1 PGGPGAWGGHGGG
14 VCRGE
19 PAGESVARGATA
31 RLAGGADTLTDG
43 PRGPGDTTEGPPI
56 SPAEPSAAGEVC
68 PGIAPDRHPY
78 RCVRSLV
85 PRRDSLGRST
95 LNWQTFPIKRWSQEG
110 KSAQAEQGAER
121 KAEEPQIRK

>member
-1 PGGPGAWGGHGGG
+1 PGGPGAWGGHAGRLWRGG
-14 VCRGE
+14 

-31 RLAGGADTLTDG
+31 PLAGGADTLTDG

-68 PGIAPDRHPY
+68 PGIAPARHPY

-85 PRRDSLGRST
+85 PRRDSLGRS
-95 LNWQTFPIKRWSQEG
+95 KRGWRELDIGRS
-110 KSAQAEQGAER
+110 SC
-121 KAEEPQIRK
+121 